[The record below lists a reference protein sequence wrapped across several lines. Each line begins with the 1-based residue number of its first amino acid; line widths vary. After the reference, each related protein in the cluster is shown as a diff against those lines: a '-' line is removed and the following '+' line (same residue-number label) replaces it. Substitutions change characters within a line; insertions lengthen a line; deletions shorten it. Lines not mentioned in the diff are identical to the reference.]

1 MRALTL
7 ASVRAHLPRLIAS
20 TLAIVIAVGFVVATL
35 VLNQTVKATVQ
46 SWMTGARP
54 NHEARRRA
62 TPRQPATASPTD
74 SRSPTTIRPSQCR
87 TSVRA

>member
-35 VLNQTVKATVQ
+35 VLNETTRATVLKAAGAQ
-46 SWMTGARP
+46 YVDTDVVVTSDSGSGLPIVISW
-54 NHEARRRA
+54 
-62 TPRQPATASPTD
+62 S
-74 SRSPTTIRPSQCR
+74 TTS
-87 TSVRA
+87 